1 MKRRTRLRTP
11 RLLTAA
17 AAAALFALTPP
28 ATWGGSG
35 EGAGGGGGGTGW
47 ASASPLSPSFPFH
60 RTRRAA
66 SSANC
71 VDSYEL
77 ALDRHFLES
86 KPCLCIFTP
95 FPTFYLLQQVR
106 GVQTQNNQ
114 FLKKVSHFK
123 KVIVARLVWYSHA
136 FLCIPLHVTSQCVCV
151 HGGGRQPGVHL
162 RLS

>member
-1 MKRRTRLRTP
+1 MKRRMRLRTP
-11 RLLTAA
+11 RLLTA

-60 RTRRAA
+60 RTKRAA

-77 ALDRHFLES
+77 GADREFLEC
-86 KPCLCIFTP
+86 KPCLCTFTP
-95 FPTFYLLQQVR
+95 PSLHFIGCSKYGECKHRT
-106 GVQTQNNQ
+106 TQ

-151 HGGGRQPGVHL
+151 HVGGRQPGVHL
-162 RLS
+162 TLS